1 MIISKE
7 KVKILLALAAIVI
20 VFVIG
25 FKLVSGLMETRS
37 EPTLTEEKQSMD
49 VISVDEITAEVLEKP
64 SGFLSEYRL
73 ERERV
78 RSKEISLLQKIASDP
93 ISTSRAK
100 EEAYSKL
107 IALADR
113 EEKELQAEALIK
125 AQGFVDCAVV
135 MNSAGTVVMISG
147 NQADTTGQ
155 DRVRKS
161 VSVATGS
168 IEKSI
173 SVLEISPRE

>member
-1 MIISKE
+1 M
-7 KVKILLALAAIVI
+7 ALAAIVM

-25 FKLVSGLMETRS
+25 FKLVSGLMENRS
-37 EPTLTEEKQSMD
+37 KPTLTEEKTVMGVVGID
-49 VISVDEITAEVLEKP
+49 DITAAIPQNQSE
-64 SGFLSEYRL
+64 FLSEYRL

-78 RSKEISLLQKIASDP
+78 RSKEVSLLQKIASDP
-93 ISTSRAK
+93 VSTTRAK

-107 IALADR
+107 ISLADR

-135 MNSAGTVVMISG
+135 MNPTGTVVMISG
-147 NQADTTGQ
+147 NQVNTTGQ